1 MENKLQEL
9 TQKLYN
15 EGVDKANKEAE
26 EIIAN
31 AKKDAEKI
39 QVQAQKK
46 ANTIIEDAN
55 KKAAD
60 TKKNVEAELSLAASQ
75 TIRTIKQ
82 KITDI
87 ISCKAISQQTKK
99 AFDENTF
106 VKELIKTVVNNWN
119 PTKDEEID
127 LSVLLPEKLENE
139 FEKYLEEKIG
149 KELNAGLELSF
160 SDAIKGGF
168 KIGPADG
175 SYKISFSEED
185 FENFFKIYL
194 RPKTIEILYQGE

>member
-15 EGVDKANKEAE
+15 EGVNKANKEAE

-31 AKKDAEKI
+31 AKNEAEKI
-39 QVQAQKK
+39 QNQAQKK
-46 ANTIIEDAN
+46 ANIIIEDAN
-55 KKAAD
+55 KKASD
-60 TKKNVEAELSLAASQ
+60 TKKNVESELALAAKQ

-87 ISCKAISQQTKK
+87 VSSKAISSQTKA
-99 AFDENTF
+99 AFNDNDF

-119 PTKDEEID
+119 PTKGEAID
-127 LSVLLPEKLENE
+127 LSVLLPEKQENE
-139 FEKYLEEKIG
+139 FEKYFNG
-149 KELNAGLELSF
+149 KVSEELNAGLELAF
-160 SDAIKGGF
+160 SDNIKGGF

-185 FENFFKIYL
+185 FEIFFKMYL